1 MNSVIW
7 GPLFWKTFDMVAA
20 GGMTHTSNTAAIQ
33 FIRNFQYLL
42 PCRYCRESMQRFVE
56 VDTRSAGGVPGNSSP
71 LRFVHDLHSKV
82 NEKLGKEVPGVPWA
96 VYAKRQQIL
105 GTQLSLYELNN
116 LITILAANY
125 DHNPEPAQ
133 ESAWRYFWHFLP
145 DYILDRGLRSRLRA
159 VKLPVNQRLSSRVL
173 RDTLR
178 LSNSTWK
185 KVEAMRGWTYDAGD
199 DESDEN

>member
-1 MNSVIW
+1 
-7 GPLFWKTFDMVAA
+7 
-20 GGMTHTSNTAAIQ
+20 
-33 FIRNFQYLL
+33 
-42 PCRYCRESMQRFVE
+42 
-56 VDTRSAGGVPGNSSP
+56 
-71 LRFVHDLHSKV
+71 VHDLHTKV

-133 ESAWRYFWHFLP
+133 ETAWRYFWHFLP
-145 DYILDRGLRSRLRA
+145 DYILDPGLRSRLRA
-159 VKLPVNQRLSSRVL
+159 VKLPVNRRLSSRVL

-185 KVEAMRGWTYDAGD
+185 KVEAMRGWESPHD
-199 DESDEN
+199 DEN

>member
-20 GGMTHTSNTAAIQ
+20 GRDSNTTAIQ

-42 PCRYCRESMQRFVE
+42 PCRYCRESMQRFV
-56 VDTRSAGGVPGNSSP
+56 VSSPTSSP
-71 LRFVHDLHSKV
+71 LRFVHDLHSRV

-96 VYAKRQQIL
+96 VYAKRQQLL

-133 ESAWRYFWHFLP
+133 ETAWRYFWHFLP
-145 DYILDRGLRSRLRA
+145 DYILDPGLRNRLRA
-159 VKLPVNQRLSSRVL
+159 VKLPVNRRLSSRVL

-185 KVEAMRGWTYDAGD
+185 KVEAMRGWESPHD
-199 DESDEN
+199 DEN